1 MSLQVSQ
8 LASYVQSINQLNG
21 LCLLPVMGNCYQL
34 AIVEIGMRLQL
45 PVPGTLPWVTGFWY
59 FFIFSLYER
68 KVRYDVATVPCPYRY
83 DQRGA

>member
-1 MSLQVSQ
+1 MSIQVIQ

-45 PVPGTLPWVTGFWY
+45 PLLGTLPWVTGFWY
-59 FFIFSLYER
+59 FFYFFIVR
-68 KVRYDVATVPCPYRY
+68 KEGTV
-83 DQRGA
+83 